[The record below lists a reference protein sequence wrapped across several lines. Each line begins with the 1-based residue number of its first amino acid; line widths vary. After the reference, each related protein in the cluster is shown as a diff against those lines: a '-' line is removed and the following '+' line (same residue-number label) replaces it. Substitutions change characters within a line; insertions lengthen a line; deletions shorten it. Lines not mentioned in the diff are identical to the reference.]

1 MKRYLTLFQANGS
14 KTQFDALDLNNLGTA
29 CSSSIS
35 AVYIYVTNGKE
46 SAMILRKNY
55 KREYINSS
63 ESDFRKCIAIR
74 LLWDGVTDNR
84 ASFNKR
90 KRPTDDWAEN
100 LVDAKWARA
109 LVLKEP
115 IKKVSR
121 YDHDQ
126 SDGRRKQTA

>member
-14 KTQFDALDLNNLGTA
+14 KTQFDALDLNNLGSA
-29 CSSSIS
+29 GSSSIS

-55 KREYINSS
+55 RREYINSS
-63 ESDFRKCIAIR
+63 ESDFRKCVAIR
-74 LLWDGVTDNR
+74 LLWDGITDNR

-115 IKKVSR
+115 IKKVNM
-121 YDHDQ
+121 YDQ
-126 SDGRRKQTA
+126 SEGRRKQTA